1 MIKKIKLNGTNI
13 KKKIRERIDAALQ
26 YTHNHFFCFLPG
38 NISWITS
45 YLFKIF
51 FSGITIHK
59 NQVSILQNL
68 PKDGIYIYAAKY
80 KSYFDFLFSYI
91 RYQQESLPFPEI
103 VFDFKVVFFQPVTR
117 IFKIFLAVLDS
128 LLQNRSLPDPYKNG
142 YFHEELLSGRSAFLT
157 LVEKKGFYRRFVKAK
172 NDPLNYLIEM
182 QKSIDRPIF
191 IIPQLIFFGKK
202 PHRSNPRL
210 SDTLFGTE
218 EKPGKIRRIVT
229 LFKNPGKVFVE
240 ISEPMDL
247 RQFLNSP
254 QNREQT
260 VEYQSLALRNRLLDQ
275 INRHRQSITGP
286 ILKSREELEGT
297 VLTNNQLQKDM
308 ARYAKTHNI
317 PLYKAHKMS
326 AAYLNEISAKYNI
339 AIIKIL
345 ETLIDWV
352 LNIMFEGV
360 TVSTA
365 MLNRIKNLSQKGPL
379 IFIPCHKSHIDYLT
393 LSLILFKNNMPVPHI
408 AAGKNLSFWP
418 LGPIFRG
425 SGAFFIRR
433 SFKGAVLYS
442 KVFSAY
448 IQMLLKEGFNIEFF
462 IEGGRSRTGK
472 LALPKL
478 GFLSILLNAYKN
490 GACEDM
496 IFIPTFIGYDRVVEE
511 SAYLNEIEGGKK
523 NPESLLQMIKMR
535 KFLKK
540 RYGKIYIKFH
550 EPISLK
556 ELFRQSDIH
565 LKKLS
570 PKETNRLCRNL
581 GHRIVN
587 SIDSISVVTPHAIVA
602 SAILNCS
609 KKRFSYDYL
618 MFQVETY
625 MTYLSSQNAPLADSL
640 VFDSTHAVDH
650 ALQSYVQRKFI
661 ELIPSM
667 NNDPSPNKHYRTKEN
682 GRPNIE
688 YYKNNCVALFIPAA
702 FTSLA
707 ILKIDKF
714 QFLASDLHDSYVF
727 LQEFFKNEFAYNTE
741 RTIEYMVQKNI
752 KAFVDDAVLTPH
764 PTSPDTYDLTAVG
777 LKKLKLF
784 SSFLKTYFESYAVV
798 IDFFRRHSLDAVQS
812 KERLK
817 KIITGGNR
825 MYKKHKIERKES
837 LSKIYYQNALDYF
850 ISKGIKGAEDE
861 EKIEFYVNT
870 MKGYIN
876 HLHS

>member
-1 MIKKIKLNGTNI
+1 MIKKKPVNETTA
-13 KKKIRERIDAALQ
+13 KKRIREWIDSSLQ
-26 YTHNHFFCFLPG
+26 HTHNHYFCFLPG
-38 NISWITS
+38 NISRIIS
-45 YLFKIF
+45 YLLRVF
-51 FSGITIHK
+51 FSGIIVNK
-59 NQVSILQNL
+59 NQISIIQDL
-68 PKDGIYIYAAKY
+68 PKDSILIYAAKY
-80 KSYFDFLFSYI
+80 KSYFDFLFSYT

-103 VFDFKVVFFQPVTR
+103 GFDFKSVFLQPVGR
-117 IFKIFLAVLDS
+117 IIKIFLAGLDS
-128 LLQNRSLPDPYKNG
+128 FIQNRSLPDPYKKD
-142 YFHEELLSGRSAFLT
+142 YFQEELLNGRSAFLS

-172 NDPLNYLIEM
+172 SDPLKYLIEM
-182 QKSIDRPIF
+182 QKSIKQPVF
-191 IIPQLIFFGKK
+191 IISQLIFFGKK
-202 PHRSNPRL
+202 PRRSYPRL
-210 SDTLFGTE
+210 SDILFGTE

-240 ISEPMDL
+240 ISEPLDL
-247 RQFLNSP
+247 KQFLSSP
-254 QNREQT
+254 QNLDLPL
-260 VEYQSLALRNRLLDQ
+260 EYQSLALREKLLDQ

-297 VLTNNQLQKDM
+297 VLTNNQLQQDM

-317 PLYKAHKMS
+317 PLYKVHKMS
-326 AAYLNEISAKYNI
+326 AAYLNEITAKYNL
-339 AIIKIL
+339 AVIKIFK
-345 ETLIDWV
+345 TVIDLF

-360 TVSTA
+360 TFSSA
-365 MLNRIKNLSQKGPL
+365 MLDRIKHLSQQGPL

-418 LGPIFRG
+418 MGPLFRAG
-425 SGAFFIRR
+425 GAFFIRR
-433 SFKGAVLYS
+433 SFKGAALYS

-448 IQMLLKEGFNIEFF
+448 IQMLLRERFNIEFF

-478 GFLSILLNAYKN
+478 GFLSILLNAYKK

-511 SAYLNEIEGGKK
+511 SSYLNEIEGGQK
-523 NPESLLQMIKMR
+523 NPENLLQVIKAR

-550 EPISLK
+550 QPISIR
-556 ELFRQSDIH
+556 EIFQQNGMH
-565 LKKLS
+565 AEKLS

-587 SIDSISVVTPHAIVA
+587 SIDSVSVVTPHAIVA
-602 SAILNCS
+602 SAVLNCS

-618 MFQVETY
+618 MFQIETY
-625 MTYLSSQNAPLADSL
+625 MTYLSSQNASLADSL
-640 VFDSTHAVDH
+640 VFDSTHAIEH
-650 ALQSYVQRKFI
+650 ALQSYVQRKFVEMI
-661 ELIPSM
+661 SGT
-667 NNDPSPNKHYRTKEN
+667 NDDPSPNKHYKIKEN
-682 GRPNIE
+682 GRPNLE

-707 ILKIDKF
+707 ILKVDSF
-714 QFLASDLHDSYVF
+714 QFSVSNLYDSYVF
-727 LQEFFKNEFAYNTE
+727 LQEFFKNEFAYNMEQTVQC
-741 RTIEYMVQKNI
+741 MVQKNI
-752 KAFVDDAVLTPH
+752 KAFVDDAVLTAH
-764 PTSPDTYDLTAVG
+764 PTMPDTYDLTAVG

-784 SSFLKTYFESYAVV
+784 SGFLKTYFESYVVV
-798 IDFFRRHSLDAVQS
+798 IDFFKQDPLGAVQP

-817 KIITGGNR
+817 RILARGNR
-825 MYKKHKIERKES
+825 MYKRHEIERKES

-850 ISKGIKGAEDE
+850 ISKGIKGAEDK

-870 MKGYIN
+870 MKQYIN
-876 HLHS
+876 HLSS